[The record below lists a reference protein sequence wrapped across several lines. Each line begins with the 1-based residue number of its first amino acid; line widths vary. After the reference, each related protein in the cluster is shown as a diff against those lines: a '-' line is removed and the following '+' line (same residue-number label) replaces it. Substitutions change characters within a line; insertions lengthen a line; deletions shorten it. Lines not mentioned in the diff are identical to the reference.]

1 MTSRQHPLWLGK
13 KMDIQI
19 RHADDRDGQLISGFT
34 RAALQ
39 AMESAGGDPIN
50 HDTIFWQQYA
60 ENIVASIR
68 HDARLDLLAQTD
80 RRAVGFL
87 AGEIVQPHEVF
98 IGQKIF
104 HIRILYVVPEA
115 RRRGIATA
123 LVRDALKWALDRG
136 CPEADLNVLFDN
148 EKARQLYKKLGFDVF
163 QYQLRT
169 QLPADD

>member
-1 MTSRQHPLWLGK
+1 
-13 KMDIQI
+13 MDIQI
-19 RHADDRDGQLISGFT
+19 RNADDRDGRLISSFT

-39 AMESAGGDPIN
+39 DMQSAGGDPIN
-50 HDTIFWQQYA
+50 NDTIFWEQYA

-68 HDARLDLLAQTD
+68 HDARLYLLAQTD
-80 RRAVGFL
+80 GRAVGFL
-87 AGEIVQPHEVF
+87 AGEIIKPHEVF
-98 IGQKIF
+98 IRRKIF

-123 LVRDALKWALDRG
+123 LLQKALAWGWNQR
-136 CPEADLNVLFDN
+136 CPEADLNVLSN
-148 EKARQLYKKLGFDVF
+148 NKKARQLYKKLGFDVF